1 MLLLVGALGCGG
13 DEGEP
18 EASGDPANTATS
30 PTEGE
35 GEGAQEAEGE
45 DHADGTR
52 PDTAACGDDA
62 IPIYADGTV
71 TGRVCPDDVTAQGL
85 TVIDLRPDWTPRVF
99 TEDAALGEAGVQPYR
114 AVLLALADED
124 FDALPEDVEPERYL
138 ELFGIFPTL
147 RVVHERLLES
157 PRHACRD
164 AVSDTNLAVLDEML
178 RPWGDRDQKE
188 ARVRSVTW
196 LRHRLEQARLQRGL
210 GSIDEL
216 ATDERYGAD
225 YRRFQRERIPVDA
238 IRELVEHLRC
248 EGLLP
253 DRFTEGVFDGH
264 LVDAL
269 IVFQRRHMV
278 TNAGFVD
285 TPTRE
290 AFLQDSRDADFA
302 TLLRVLRERVVDAT
316 GLIED
321 GSAGHAWGTVMGH
334 KLDTAEF
341 QIDAGHPPAPNA
353 APDLISPATEAAA
366 QALGFTTAEAA
377 TTALGQLLAA
387 SQARVAVRL
396 PPLPD
401 YHSSRMDLRAEVNR
415 GVVYYDF
422 PYTNTGAHISQ
433 PTPQRPIFTL
443 YATHEGQEIALARW
457 ATTIGG
463 WKTER
468 APGGGVGM
476 SYKESPVGERMMRD
490 IIASPA
496 WLPPPSTPNEDMV
509 RRVPGVGY
517 RANTA
522 LFGPS
527 YRSAYGMVM
536 LMHHRLMPT
545 RNPDD
550 PPRIHDEGIRTHG
563 SVSYRSIVRGTSHG
577 CHRLYNHLAV
587 RLASFVLDH
596 RAHQRHGSL
605 TVRYAKRFNYLGSYI
620 NFRIDSR
627 GYRYEL
633 TPPMRVDVLEGT
645 IRGARRA
652 PVEGVRRLAGRAAE
666 AAVAESAD

>member
-1 MLLLVGALGCGG
+1 MGTLACGG
-13 DEGEP
+13 EGRGAA
-18 EASGDPANTATS
+18 ASGGSGQDS
-30 PTEGE
+30 PTEP
-35 GEGAQEAEGE
+35 A
-45 DHADGTR
+45 
-52 PDTAACGDDA
+52 GDDGEA
-62 IPIYADGTV
+62 ANAGRDAGRAARPGAAASCGAAALPVYADGATV
-71 TGRVCPDDVTAQGL
+71 TSVCPDDAAAEGL
-85 TVIDLRPDWTPRVF
+85 TVLDLRPEWTPRVF
-99 TEDAALGEAGVQPYR
+99 TEDASLGPVGVQPYR
-114 AVLLALADED
+114 ATLLALADEN
-124 FDALPEDVEPERYL
+124 FEALPEDVEPERFL

-147 RVVHERLLES
+147 RVVHQRLLETE
-157 PRHACRD
+157 RHACR
-164 AVSDTNLAVLDEML
+164 AGVSDTNLGVLDELL
-178 RPWGDRDQKE
+178 RPWGDRGQKE
-188 ARVRSVTW
+188 ARVRRVEW
-196 LRHRLEQARLQRGL
+196 QRHRLEQARERLGL
-210 GSIDEL
+210 ATIHEL
-216 ATDERYGAD
+216 MTDERYGAE
-225 YRRFQRERIPVDA
+225 YRRYEHERVPVDA
-238 IRELVEHLRC
+238 VRELVEHLRC
-248 EGLLP
+248 DGLLP
-253 DRFTEGVFDGH
+253 ERFTDGVFDGH

-290 AFLQDSRDADFA
+290 AFLQDSREADFA

-321 GSAGHAWGTVMGH
+321 GSAAHAWGTVMGH

-341 QIDAGHPPAPNA
+341 QMDAGHDAAPNA

-366 QALGFTTAEAA
+366 QALGWTDAEAA
-377 TTALGQLLAA
+377 TRALGQLLTHGHA
-387 SQARVAVRL
+387 QVAVRL
-396 PPLPD
+396 PPLPE
-401 YHSSRMDLRAEVNR
+401 YHGGEMALRAEIHR
-415 GVVYYDF
+415 GDVYYDY
-422 PYTNTGAHISQ
+422 PYTNTGAQIHQ
-433 PTPQRPIFTL
+433 PTAQRPVFTL
-443 YATHEGQEIALARW
+443 YVTHEGQEIALARW

-468 APGGGVGM
+468 TPGGGVGM
-476 SYKESPVGERMMRD
+476 SYKESPVGQRIMRD

-517 RANTA
+517 RANNA

-536 LMHHRLMPT
+536 LMHHRVMPT
-545 RNPDD
+545 RAEGD

-587 RLASFVLDH
+587 RLASFVLAH
-596 RAHQRHGSL
+596 RPHQRHGSI

-652 PVEGVRRLAGRAAE
+652 PVDGVRRLAGSAA
-666 AAVAESAD
+666 ASAVADTAD

>member
-1 MLLLVGALGCGG
+1 MVLLVGVLGCGG
-13 DEGEP
+13 DGRDTEP
-18 EASGDPANTATS
+18 VPGAEPA
-30 PTEGE
+30 P
-35 GEGAQEAEGE
+35 GAAEGTDDRGESE
-45 DHADGTR
+45 DAGPASATPTR
-52 PDTAACGDDA
+52 CGDDA
-62 IPIYADGTV
+62 IPVYADGAT
-71 TGRVCPDDVTAQGL
+71 RAQVCPDDLASQGL
-85 TVIDLRPDWTPRVF
+85 TLLDLRPDWTPRVF
-99 TEDAALGEAGVQPYR
+99 DEDPSLGEAGVQPYR
-114 AVLLALADED
+114 AVLLALADEN
-124 FDALPEDVEPERYL
+124 FEALPEEVEPERYL

-147 RVVHERLLES
+147 RVVHERLLETE
-157 PRHACRD
+157 RHACRD
-164 AVSDTNLAVLDEML
+164 AVDDTNLAVLDDML
-178 RPWGDRDQKE
+178 RPWGDRTQKE
-188 ARVRSVTW
+188 ARVRSLAW
-196 LRHRLEQARLQRGL
+196 LRHRLERAREQRGL
-210 GSIDEL
+210 ASIDEL
-216 ATDERYGAD
+216 ATDEHYGSD
-225 YRRFQRERIPVDA
+225 YRRYQRERVPVDA
-238 IRELVEHLRC
+238 TRELVAHLRC

-253 DRFTEGVFDGH
+253 ERFTDGVFDGH

-290 AFLQDSRDADFA
+290 AFLQNSREADFA

-321 GSAGHAWGTVMGH
+321 GSAAHAWGTVMGH

-341 QIDAGHPPAPNA
+341 QMDAGHPPAPNA

-366 QALGFTTAEAA
+366 RALGWTAPEAA
-377 TTALGQLLAA
+377 TTALGQLIARGHT
-387 SQARVAVRL
+387 RVAVRL
-396 PPLPD
+396 PDPPA
-401 YHSSRMDLRAEVNR
+401 YHSGQMALRAEVDR
-415 GVVYYDF
+415 GVVYYDY
-422 PYTNTGAHISQ
+422 PYTNTGAHVSQ
-433 PTPQRPIFTL
+433 PTPKRPIFTL
-443 YATHEGQEIALARW
+443 YVMHEGQEIALARW

-468 APGGGVGM
+468 THGGGVGM
-476 SYKESPVGERMMRD
+476 SYKESPVGERIIRD

-536 LMHHRLMPT
+536 LMHHRVMPT

-587 RLASFVLDH
+587 RLASFVLGH
-596 RAHQRHGSL
+596 RAHQRHGSIS
-605 TVRYAKRFNYLGSYI
+605 VRYAKRFNYLGSYI

-652 PVEGVRRLAGRAAE
+652 PVQGVRRLAGSAA
-666 AAVAESAD
+666 ASAVADTAD

>member
-1 MLLLVGALGCGG
+1 MIILLGTLGCGG
-13 DEGEP
+13 DERS
-18 EASGDPANTATS
+18 SGT
-30 PTEGE
+30 
-35 GEGAQEAEGE
+35 AEGPREPTPAPPGGADDRE
-45 DHADGTR
+45 DAGR
-52 PDTAACGDDA
+52 AASPPSARCGDDA
-62 IPIYADGTV
+62 IPVYTDGV
-71 TGRVCPDDVTAQGL
+71 SSARVCPDDLAAQGL
-85 TVIDLRPDWTPRVF
+85 TLLDLRPDWTPRVF
-99 TEDAALGEAGVQPYR
+99 TEDPALGEAGVQPYR
-114 AVLLALADED
+114 AVLLALADEN
-124 FDALPEDVEPERYL
+124 FDALPEDVEPERFL

-147 RVVHERLLES
+147 RVVHERLLEA

-164 AVSDTNLAVLDEML
+164 AVDDTNLAVLDELL
-178 RPWGDRDQKE
+178 RPWGDRGQKE

-196 LRHRLEQARLQRGL
+196 LRHRLEQARTQRGL
-210 GSIDEL
+210 ATLDEL

-225 YRRFQRERIPVDA
+225 YRRYQRERIPVDA
-238 IRELVEHLRC
+238 TRELVEHLRC

-253 DRFTEGVFDGH
+253 ERFTDGVFDGQ

-290 AFLQDSRDADFA
+290 AFLQDSREADFA

-321 GSAGHAWGTVMGH
+321 GSAAHAWGTVMGH

-341 QIDAGHPPAPNA
+341 QMDAGHPAAANA

-366 QALGFTTAEAA
+366 QALGWTTPEAA
-377 TTALGQLLAA
+377 TTALGQLLSGGAT
-387 SQARVAVRL
+387 QVAVRL
-396 PPLPD
+396 PELPA
-401 YHSSRMDLRAEVNR
+401 YHSGQMDLRAEVNR
-415 GVVYYDF
+415 GVVWYDF
-422 PYTNTGAHISQ
+422 PYTNTGAHVSQ
-433 PTPQRPIFTL
+433 PTAQRPIFTL
-443 YATHEGQEIALARW
+443 YVTHEGQEIALARW

-468 APGGGVGM
+468 TPGGGVGM
-476 SYKESPVGERMMRD
+476 SYKESPVGQRIMRD

-517 RANTA
+517 RANSA

-536 LMHHRLMPT
+536 LMHHRVMPT

-550 PPRIHDEGIRTHG
+550 PPRIHDEGIRVHG

-596 RAHQRHGSL
+596 RAHQRHGSIA
-605 TVRYAKRFNYLGSYI
+605 VRYAKRFNHLGSYI

-645 IRGARRA
+645 VRGARRV
-652 PVEGVRRLAGRAAE
+652 PVEGVRRLAGSAAA